1 MELILMYFLIDLS
14 KIYLDY
20 LIALHQKKYIMED
33 NRFIRD
39 KKMAQKEYITHSSP
53 KKLYGLYLMQLDFL
67 Q

>member
-1 MELILMYFLIDLS
+1 MYFMIDLS

-39 KKMAQKEYITHSSP
+39 KKKWH
-53 KKLYGLYLMQLDFL
+53 KKST
-67 Q
+67 